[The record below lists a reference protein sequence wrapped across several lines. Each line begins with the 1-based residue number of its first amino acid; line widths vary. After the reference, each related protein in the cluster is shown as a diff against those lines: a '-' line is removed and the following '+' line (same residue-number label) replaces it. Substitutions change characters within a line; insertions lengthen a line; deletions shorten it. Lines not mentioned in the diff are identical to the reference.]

1 MNRKWPLLKVLAAV
15 CSVVML
21 TSAAEAAKKKVG
33 KYTWYY
39 TKVGGGVRIVNGGKC
54 AVSPKPK
61 GALKI
66 PKKIGKFTV
75 KAIGANAF
83 TNCVG
88 LTSVTVPSTVTS
100 IGSKAFYDCKKLTKV
115 TLSKKLTSM
124 DSYAFGN
131 CIRLGKVSIPEK
143 VEVIKEGA
151 FYDCK
156 NLAKVTLSVNVT
168 GIGAY
173 AFSGCGELTEVLASM
188 GTRLK
193 SIGGSAFENCR
204 KLEKVSLP
212 PSLESIGADAFAS
225 TSLKTIRYELADDDE
240 RIYDMLVAS
249 GLSEDVVRAIDYQQ
263 WCHLT
268 LTPNKTGYGSVN
280 KSGWY
285 RAGYDPVVITA
296 TPKSS
301 DYVFAGWYWDK
312 ACTKPLE
319 NTEDEN
325 IFYDVE
331 NEYRQKKVSIDM
343 PRSNTTIYAKFIKKK
358 DDKKTLKF
366 SAATQKLAKTATNAN
381 AGECVDLQIEASSAS
396 LPTFSAKGLPMG
408 LAIDARTGKITGTPT
423 RPGSFTAT
431 VTVKSAAGYKITQKV
446 KFNVYVDA
454 SALGWFEGIAQPSA
468 KAADPMA
475 NLIFAI
481 GSTGQVS
488 GKVVYKDSSYS
499 FTAQCSYSEP
509 GITKFTP
516 SIKIGTSTFKPG
528 EVTVMEQD
536 MEGVPV
542 TFASVEGTQAFCA
555 FHKADLITEGGGLES
570 FVNETVTLTEED
582 DVTDLEKGTVTLNVL
597 FKGDDLVT
605 IVATINGKQAT
616 ISPQISLKQAN
627 WNGSEWVYDMVVPVI
642 LYRYGYYRSLWF
654 HFSRDPAGKVELIES
669 AIREIGDIL

>member
-1 MNRKWPLLKVLAAV
+1 MNSAKSTLKVLIAV
-15 CSVVML
+15 CVAVML
-21 TSAAEAAKKKVG
+21 TCAAEAAKKKVG
-33 KYTWYY
+33 KYTWHY
-39 TKVGGGVRIVNGGKC
+39 TKVGGGVRIGNGGMC
-54 AVSPKPK
+54 AVYPKPN
-61 GALKI
+61 GSLKI

-88 LTSVTVPSTVTS
+88 LTSVTVPNTVTS
-100 IGSKAFYDCKKLTKV
+100 IGSKAFYDCQNLAKI

-131 CIRLGKVSIPEK
+131 CTKLERVSIPEK
-143 VEVIKEGA
+143 VRVIKEGT
-151 FYDCK
+151 FYGCQNLTKATLPK
-156 NLAKVTLSVNVT
+156 NLMS
-168 GIGAY
+168 IDSY
-173 AFSGCGELTEVLASM
+173 AFSGCGELTEVLVRM
-188 GTRLK
+188 GGRLK
-193 SIGGSAFENCR
+193 RIGESAFENCR
-204 KLEKVSLP
+204 KLENVSLP
-212 PSLESIGADAFAS
+212 PILESIGAGAFAS
-225 TSLKTIRYELADDDE
+225 TNLKTIRYELADDDE

-249 GLSEDVVRAIDYQQ
+249 GLSVDVVRAIDYQQ
-263 WCHLT
+263 WCYLT
-268 LTPNKTGYGSVN
+268 LTPNKTSYGTVS

-296 TPKSS
+296 KPKSGKF
-301 DYVFAGWYWDK
+301 FAGWYWDK
-312 ACTKPLE
+312 ACKKPLQ

-343 PRSNTTIYAKFIKKK
+343 PRGNTTIYAKFVTKAA
-358 DDKKTLKF
+358 DKKALKF
-366 SAATQKLAKTATNAN
+366 SAATQKLAKTAASAN
-381 AGECVDLQIEASSAS
+381 AGACFDLQIEASSAS
-396 LPTFSAKGLPMG
+396 LPTFSAKGLPAG

-431 VTVKSAAGYKITQKV
+431 VTVKSAVGHEISQKV
-446 KFNVYVDA
+446 KFKVYVDA
-454 SALGWFEGIAQPSA
+454 SALGWFEGIARPTA
-468 KAADPMA
+468 KTTDPMA
-475 NLIFAI
+475 NLMFVI

-488 GKVVYKDSSYS
+488 GKITYKDSTYVL
-499 FTAQCSYSEP
+499 TAQCSYSES

-516 SIKIGTSTFKPG
+516 SIKIGTSTFGFG

-536 MEGVPV
+536 MDGVPV
-542 TFASVEGTQAFCA
+542 TFASGEGAQSFCA
-555 FHKADLITEGGGLES
+555 FHKADLITEGGGLEA

-582 DVTDLEKGTVTLNVL
+582 DVTDLEKGTVALNVL

-616 ISPQISLKQAN
+616 LSPQISLKQVN
-627 WNGSEWVYDMVVPVI
+627 WNGSEWVYDMVVPII

-669 AIREIGDIL
+669 AIREIEDIL